1 MPGADALTLR
11 LPAEP
16 ATPSLVRRRV
26 RGWLEVHQWPDDA
39 VDDVVL
45 AVHEAVANVVDHAYA
60 PGVDGQVVLTAT
72 LVPDGRERR
81 VRIVVQDSGRW
92 RSPPADP
99 GYRGRGLQMVR
110 SCMDVVDIRRGTDS
124 RGGTDLV
131 MLTPAVAAAP
141 GRRVLAAGVR
151 RSDPGLLGRVRR
163 MRARARFVAGL
174 AVRLLAAARRLR
186 ARRRRGSP
194 PPAPQSSQHPAGLQ
208 AR

>member
-1 MPGADALTLR
+1 
-11 LPAEP
+11 
-16 ATPSLVRRRV
+16 
-26 RGWLEVHQWPDDA
+26 
-39 VDDVVL
+39 
-45 AVHEAVANVVDHAYA
+45 VHEAVANVVDHAYA

-81 VRIVVQDSGRW
+81 VRIVVQDNGRW

-110 SCMDVVDIRRGTDS
+110 SCMDVVDIRPSTDS

-131 MLTPAVAAAP
+131 MLTAAVATAP

-151 RSDPGLLGRVRR
+151 RSDPGLRGRVRR
-163 MRARARFVAGL
+163 VRARARFVAGL
-174 AVRLLAAARRLR
+174 AARLIAVARRLR

-194 PPAPQSSQHPAGLQ
+194 PPTPRGWQHPAGMRAL
-208 AR
+208 